1 MRPGENTILIKASN
15 KDGNDEKTLRVR
27 YNPPQKPPTVRIT
40 EPAASGAASNTLQ
53 KRVKA
58 TAENISSKSEITFEV
73 NGAPTAFSF
82 NTGSGLIEAD
92 VNLKPGDNKVSIK
105 VTNRA
110 GSDQA
115 STTIRYASAPLPAV
129 TISAPENKS
138 VTDNPAAVL
147 KAVLENAG
155 GSKNVQVSQNGK
167 ALSGFVLDKT
177 GGLNL
182 PLQLQKGANRIRVKA
197 VTEAGSA
204 EAEVSVTYN
213 PPAEPKPEL
222 LFTQPKKAGAKSAEA
237 AYTVKATAKYVQDKK
252 QLRVTLNGKPVKSFD
267 FAKNVVTVKLTLA
280 EGKNT
285 VKIEA
290 ENASGAASVSTDITF
305 EKSGG
310 VSRPEITVQSVTQP
324 TVNPLNPNQ
333 GRTTVTGKILHI
345 TEKDQISVKVN
356 GAAFSNINF
365 EASTGAFN
373 FVASLVKGENTIEIT
388 ATNTAGSDTVTRK
401 VVF

>member
-1 MRPGENTILIKASN
+1 M
-15 KDGNDEKTLRVR
+15 
-27 YNPPQKPPTVRIT
+27 
-40 EPAASGAASNTLQ
+40 
-53 KRVKA
+53 
-58 TAENISSKSEITFEV
+58 
-73 NGAPTAFSF
+73 
-82 NTGSGLIEAD
+82 
-92 VNLKPGDNKVSIK
+92 
-105 VTNRA
+105 RA
-110 GSDQA
+110 G
-115 STTIRYASAPLPAV
+115 
-129 TISAPENKS
+129 
-138 VTDNPAAVL
+138 
-147 KAVLENAG
+147 
-155 GSKNVQVSQNGK
+155 
-167 ALSGFVLDKT
+167 LS
-177 GGLNL
+177 
-182 PLQLQKGANRIRVKA
+182 VKA

-222 LFTQPKKAGAKSAEA
+222 LFTQPKKAGPKSAEA

-333 GRTTVTGKILHI
+333 GRTTVTGN
-345 TEKDQISVKVN
+345 S
-356 GAAFSNINF
+356 AR
-365 EASTGAFN
+365 STRG
-373 FVASLVKGENTIEIT
+373 
-388 ATNTAGSDTVTRK
+388 TV
-401 VVF
+401 